1 MANSTDGYIPG
12 ACNIGREEV
21 RWRRIMAWIGVVV
34 ALGLW
39 GFFAYAEASPPTRL
53 WVGGPALMAA
63 LGFLQ
68 ARRGFCVKYGLGG
81 AFNFGPEVGRTES
94 VEQAEA
100 RRQDRRASIRLI
112 AQAVLIAALVA
123 LAAYATP
130 V

>member
-1 MANSTDGYIPG
+1 MANPTDDYIPG

-21 RWRRIMAWIGVVV
+21 RWRKAMAWIGVVGM
-34 ALGLW
+34 LGLW
-39 GFFAYAEASPPTRL
+39 GGLAYAKASPLARL

-81 AFNFGPEVGRTES
+81 AFSFGPEVGRTEP

-100 RRQDRRASIRLI
+100 RRQDRDASIRLI
-112 AQAVLIAALVA
+112 GQSVLFAALVA
-123 LAAYATP
+123 LAAFAIP

>member
-1 MANSTDGYIPG
+1 MASPTDGYIPG

-21 RWRRIMAWIGVVV
+21 RWRKIMAWIGV
-34 ALGLW
+34 ACTLGLW
-39 GFFAYAEASPPTRL
+39 GFFAFAGASPPARL

-63 LGFLQ
+63 IGFLQ

-100 RRQDRRASIRLI
+100 RRQDRKASIRII
-112 AQAVLIAALVA
+112 AQAALIAALVA